1 MKNIILY
8 LAFILLISCN
18 SKNQNLSKTPTLVDS
33 PIVNSENTEVSNDTI
48 VNSDSIIEDT
58 SKVKYIEPDVFIFSD
73 EEFFKYE
80 ASNNFPYFK
89 SNKVNCNLFC
99 EPYTD
104 GSVTNAI
111 MCRGFK
117 MPDVWMNG
125 LVSEGF
131 SVKETKPFQIEKIQT
146 LKGININTR
155 RSKIIDIF
163 GNPDSTITKN
173 GIDQL
178 FWDFKMKESKSKQY
192 DSRKLQPFLLKGLQ
206 FDIEMHFKNEELIL
220 LIYSYEV
227 P

>member
-1 MKNIILY
+1 MKNFVLS

-18 SKNQNLSKTPTLVDS
+18 NKNQNLSKTPTQVDS
-33 PIVNSENTEVSNDTI
+33 SIFHSENTEVSKDTI
-48 VNSDSIIEDT
+48 EYGDTIIDDT
-58 SKVKYIEPDVFIFSD
+58 SNVKYIEPDVFIFSN
-73 EEFFKYE
+73 EEFLKYE

-89 SNKVNCNLFC
+89 SNKLNCNLFC

-117 MPDVWMNG
+117 MPNVWMNE

-131 SVKETKPFQIEKIQT
+131 NVIETKPIQIERIQT
-146 LKGININTR
+146 LKGININTP

-163 GNPDSTITKN
+163 GKPDSTITKN

-192 DSRKLQPFLLKGLQ
+192 DSRKLQPFLLNGLQ
-206 FDIEMHFKNEELIL
+206 FDIEMQFKNQELIL